1 MAKCIT
7 PKNADLKA
15 ALPIGGLA
23 FSLQERWTAEQIG
36 LLSPRTL
43 AYLGDAVFEMA
54 LRLRHVAV
62 EVDSSGR
69 LHDSVV
75 GLVCANHQAKLFD
88 HVLSDLSIEEQAL
101 MKTWR
106 NTKLPYRTS
115 GTSRKIYAKST
126 AFEALI
132 GLLFLQKENDRL
144 IELFDLAEILSRE
157 EFKKNS
163 SQGAEGE
170 GSDDQ
175 MGEK

>member
-1 MAKCIT
+1 MEARYARTVRPRARRSTRGEDT
-7 PKNADLKA
+7 PA
-15 ALPIGGLA
+15 
-23 FSLQERWTAEQIG
+23 SRTA
-36 LLSPRTL
+36 R
-43 AYLGDAVFEMA
+43 
-54 LRLRHVAV
+54 
-62 EVDSSGR
+62 
-69 LHDSVV
+69 
-75 GLVCANHQAKLFD
+75 
-88 HVLSDLSIEEQAL
+88 
-101 MKTWR
+101 KTC
-106 NTKLPYRTS
+106 ND
-115 GTSRKIYAKST
+115 YA